1 MCGICGCA
9 GVQDNPDRV
18 ATMLGCLT
26 HRGPD
31 DRGVWHT
38 QGLTLGHRR
47 LAIVDLSKDGHQPMT
62 TADGALTAVVN
73 GEIYNYPD
81 LRRVLE
87 ANGATFRSHS
97 DSEVVLHAYRASGT
111 ASFSQFNGMF
121 AYGLWDDVAQ
131 KLFVVRDRLGIKPVY
146 YWHDPSTGMFCF
158 ASEIKAL
165 LVASGRSDW
174 QIDAESLGQYLT
186 YENLLGDRTLFE
198 GIRMVPPGHYLEY
211 DHGKIRIECYWQ
223 PEIPQASGPAD
234 FDDAVIQFKTTLA
247 SSVGRHLMSDVP
259 VACYLSAGFDS
270 STVCAAAASRMPEK
284 PLAFTGHFA
293 AGSWY
298 DESAGAAIV
307 ADHISVPI
315 RKTEISADDFAQHLD
330 HVVRSLDEPRM
341 GHGAFSQFMVARA
354 AAAERKVILTGHGGD
369 ELFSGYPV
377 FKLASLVTKIRNFDW
392 TIVSDIRSLKISELP
407 HLVYFAMKWMM
418 GDRDSLFLPIL
429 FDPKEQNR
437 ILDPSVFRAVDT
449 ARSKNPFQNIVKR
462 ARNLHERILLTY
474 LKVYLPG
481 LLVVEDKISMAHSLE
496 ARTPLLDNAMV
507 DLSLSIQE
515 NIKLHN
521 GILKAIVR
529 EAGIGVLPGELY
541 TMPKRGFPTPLAA
554 WLRGPLAG
562 WLRDRLCGPH
572 SRLSRIFKAEYA
584 AHAVESYL
592 HSWRRHVRPLDEI
605 ATHRIWM
612 LLCLESWLRQTEELY
627 GVSIRLDLSRPA
639 SDIQRV

>member
-9 GVQDNPDRV
+9 GVPDNPDRV
-18 ATMLGCLT
+18 AAMLGRMT

-31 DRGVWHT
+31 DQGVWQA
-38 QGLTLGHRR
+38 QGIALGHRR

-62 TADGALTAVVN
+62 TADGALTATVN

-81 LRRVLE
+81 LRRALE
-87 ANGATFRSHS
+87 SGGASFRSHS
-97 DSEVVLHAYRASGT
+97 DSEVVLHTYRAYGT
-111 ASFSQFNGMF
+111 TSFGRFNGMF
-121 AYGLWDDVAQ
+121 AYALWDAAAQ
-131 KLFVVRDRLGIKPVY
+131 KLYVVRDRLGIKPVY

-158 ASEIKAL
+158 ASEIKAIL
-165 LVASGRSDW
+165 AASGRPDW

-186 YENLLGDRTLFE
+186 YENLLGDRTLFA

-211 DHGKIRIECYWQ
+211 DRGQIRVECYWQ
-223 PEIPQASGPAD
+223 PEIPESLSPAD
-234 FDDAVIQFKTTLA
+234 FDDAVVRFKATLA
-247 SSVGRHLMSDVP
+247 TSVGRHLMSDVP

-307 ADHISVPI
+307 AEHIGVPI
-315 RKTEISADDFAQHLD
+315 RKTEISAADFAKHLD

-377 FKLASLVTKIRNFDW
+377 FKLASLVRKLSAFDW
-392 TIVSDIRSLKISELP
+392 TVLRDLRTLKVSELP
-407 HLVYFAMKWMM
+407 HLVYFAMKWTM

-429 FDPKEQNR
+429 FDPKEQNK
-437 ILDPSVFRAVDT
+437 ILNAAVARAVDA
-449 ARSKNPFQNIVKR
+449 ARSRNPFGDIVKR

-496 ARTPLLDNAMV
+496 ARTPLLDNEMV
-507 DLSLSIQE
+507 ELSLSIQE
-515 NIKLHN
+515 DVKLHG
-521 GILKAIVR
+521 GILKAIVKQ
-529 EAGIGVLPGELY
+529 AGVGVLPAELY
-541 TMPKRGFPTPLAA
+541 GMPKRGFPTPLAA
-554 WLRGPLAG
+554 WLRGPLSG
-562 WLRDRLCGPH
+562 WLRERLCGPD
-572 SRLSRIFKAEYA
+572 SRLSRIFRADYPA
-584 AHAVESYL
+584 GAVETYL
-592 HSWRRHVRPLDEI
+592 NSRRRHVRQLDEV

-627 GVSIRLDLSRPA
+627 GVSIRADL
-639 SDIQRV
+639 

>member
-18 ATMLGCLT
+18 AAMLGSLT

-31 DRGVWHT
+31 DEGVWHT
-38 QGLTLGHRR
+38 RGLTLGHRR

-81 LRRVLE
+81 LRRELE

-111 ASFSQFNGMF
+111 ASFGQFNGMF
-121 AYGLWDDVAQ
+121 AYGLWDDAAQ
-131 KLFVVRDRLGIKPVY
+131 KLYVVRDRLGIKPVY
-146 YWHDPSTGMFCF
+146 YWQDPSTGMFCF

-165 LVASGRSDW
+165 LVASGRSEW

-186 YENLLGDRTLFE
+186 YENLLGDRTLFA

-211 DHGKIRIECYWQ
+211 HYGTVRVECYWQ
-223 PEIPQASGPAD
+223 PEIPQALGPAD
-234 FDDAVIQFKTTLA
+234 FGEAVDQFRTALGN
-247 SSVGRHLMSDVP
+247 SVDRHLMSDVP

-298 DESAGAAIV
+298 DESSGAAIV
-307 ADHISVPI
+307 AEHIGIPI
-315 RKTEISADDFAQHLD
+315 RKTEISAADFEQHLD
-330 HVVRSLDEPRM
+330 HIVRSLDEPRM

-354 AAAERKVILTGHGGD
+354 AATERKVILTGHGGD
-369 ELFSGYPV
+369 ELFSGYPI
-377 FKLASLVTKIRNFDW
+377 FKLASLVTKIRSFDW
-392 TIVSDIRSLKISELP
+392 RVLRDIRSLKFSELP

-418 GDRDSLFLPIL
+418 GDRNSLFLPTL
-429 FDPKEQNR
+429 FDPREQGK
-437 ILDPSVFRAVDT
+437 ILNPSVFRAVDA
-449 ARSKNPFQNIVKR
+449 ARSKNPFQSIVKR

-515 NIKLHN
+515 DIKLHN
-521 GILKAIVR
+521 GVLKAIVKK
-529 EAGIGVLPGELY
+529 AGTGVLPDALY
-541 TMPKRGFPTPLAA
+541 DMPKRGFPTPLAA

-562 WLRDRLCGPH
+562 WLRDRLGGPS
-572 SRLSRIFKAEYA
+572 SRLSRIFKAEYP
-584 AHAVESYL
+584 AHAVETYL
-592 HSWRRHVRPLDEI
+592 RSPRRHVRQLDEI

-627 GVSIRLDLSRPA
+627 GVSIRLDL
-639 SDIQRV
+639 

>member
-9 GVQDNPDRV
+9 AAPDNPDRV
-18 ATMLGCLT
+18 AAMLGCLT

-31 DRGVWHT
+31 DQGVWHT
-38 QGLTLGHRR
+38 RGLSLGHRR

-81 LRRVLE
+81 LRGVLE
-87 ANGATFRSHS
+87 GNGATFRSHS
-97 DSEVVLHAYRASGT
+97 DSEIVLHAYRASGT

-121 AYGLWDDVAQ
+121 AYGLWDNAAQ
-131 KLFVVRDRLGIKPVY
+131 KLYVVRDRLGIKPVY
-146 YWHDPSTGMFCF
+146 YWHDPSTGIFCF

-165 LVASGRSDW
+165 LVASGRADW
-174 QIDAESLGQYLT
+174 QIDAESLAQYLT
-186 YENLLGDRTLFE
+186 YENLLGDRTLFA

-211 DHGKIRIECYWQ
+211 DQGKIRIECYWQ
-223 PEIPQASGPAD
+223 PEIHESSSSAD
-234 FDDAVIQFKTTLA
+234 FDDAVVHFKTTLG

-270 STVCAAAASRMPEK
+270 TTVCAAAASRMPEK

-298 DESAGAAIV
+298 DESEGAAIV
-307 ADHISVPI
+307 AEHIGVPI
-315 RKTEISADDFAQHLD
+315 KKIEISAADFAQHLD

-369 ELFSGYPV
+369 ELFSGYPI
-377 FKLASLVTKIRNFDW
+377 FKLASLVTKIRTFDW
-392 TIVSDIRSLKISELP
+392 TVLSDIRSLKISELP
-407 HLVYFAMKWMM
+407 HLIYFAMKWMM
-418 GDRDSLFLPIL
+418 MGDRNSVFLPIL
-429 FDPKEQNR
+429 FDAKEQNR
-437 ILDPSVFRAVDT
+437 ILNPSVFRSIDA
-449 ARSKNPFQNIVKR
+449 ARSKSPFQNIITR

-481 LLVVEDKISMAHSLE
+481 LLVVEDKVSMAHSLE
-496 ARTPLLDNAMV
+496 ARTPFLDNAMV
-507 DLSLSIQE
+507 DLSLSIPE
-515 NIKLHN
+515 NVKLHN
-521 GILKAIVR
+521 GILKAIVK
-529 EAGIGVLPGELY
+529 EAGVGVLPRELY
-541 TMPKRGFPTPLAA
+541 DMPKRGFPTPLAA

-562 WLRDRLCGPH
+562 WLRDRLCGPN
-572 SRLSRIFKAEYA
+572 SRLSRIFRAEYPER
-584 AHAVESYL
+584 AVETYL
-592 HSWRRHVRPLDEI
+592 HSWRRHFRQLDEI

-627 GVSIRLDLSRPA
+627 GVSIRLDL
-639 SDIQRV
+639 

>member
-9 GVQDNPDRV
+9 GVEDNPERV
-18 ATMLGCLT
+18 AAMLGRLT

-31 DRGVWHT
+31 DEGVWQT
-38 QGLTLGHRR
+38 QAIALGHRR
-47 LAIVDLSKDGHQPMT
+47 LAIVDLSQDGHQPMT

-87 ANGATFRSHS
+87 SNGASFRSHS

-121 AYGLWDDVAQ
+121 AYGLWDNAAQ
-131 KLFVVRDRLGIKPVY
+131 KLYVVRDRLGIKPVY
-146 YWHDPSTGMFCF
+146 YWHDPTTGMLCF

-165 LVASGRSDW
+165 LAASGRSDW
-174 QIDAESLGQYLT
+174 QIDTESLGQYLT
-186 YENLLGDRTLFE
+186 YENLLGDRTLFA
-198 GIRMVPPGHYLEY
+198 GIRMVPPGHFLEY
-211 DHGKIRIECYWQ
+211 DHGNIRIECYWQ
-223 PEIPQASGPAD
+223 PEIPEAPGVAD
-234 FDDAVIQFKTTLA
+234 FDAAVIQFRKTL
-247 SSVGRHLMSDVP
+247 SESVSRHLMSDVP

-307 ADHISVPI
+307 AEHIGAPI
-315 RKTEISADDFAQHLD
+315 RKTEITADDFAQHLD

-354 AAAERKVILTGHGGD
+354 ASAERKVILTGHGGD

-377 FKLASLVTKIRNFDW
+377 FKLASLVRKFRSFDR
-392 TIVSDIRSLKISELP
+392 TIFNDIRSLKLSELP
-407 HLVYFAMKWMM
+407 HLVYFAMKWLL
-418 GDRDSLFLPIL
+418 GDRDSLFLPVL
-429 FDPKEQNR
+429 FDPKEQGK
-437 ILDPSVFRAVDT
+437 ILNPAVFRAVDA
-449 ARSKNPFQNIVKR
+449 ARSRNPFQGTVKR
-462 ARNLHERILLTY
+462 ARNLHEKLLLTY

-507 DLSLSIQE
+507 ELSLSIPE
-515 NIKLHN
+515 DIKLHD
-521 GILKAIVR
+521 GTLKAIVKQ
-529 EAGIGVLPGELY
+529 AGIGVLPGELY
-541 TMPKRGFPTPLAA
+541 KMPKRGFPTPLAA

-562 WLRDRLCGPH
+562 WLRDRLCGPN
-572 SRLSRIFKAEYA
+572 SRLSCIFKAEYP

-592 HSWRRHVRPLDEI
+592 HSPRRHVRQLDEI

-627 GVSIRLDLSRPA
+627 GVSIRLDL
-639 SDIQRV
+639 